1 MSHTRP
7 TRRTVVRAA
16 AWSAP
21 AVVVASA
28 APAMAAST
36 GGPLTVAL
44 GSSGFVPFSNPQGTF
59 YDFRFNGVTITVTGA
74 VAAGSLQLRASFRPD
89 VAWTSDQSPGLN
101 GMYANG
107 APSGWTSTPGSG
119 AAGSVTFIHAAAIAA
134 GATIVV
140 PTGTWVG
147 TNYQTS
153 NPKGQGFLDLTVS
166 APGATSDVA
175 SLATPNQ
182 GQTGP

>member
-36 GGPLTVAL
+36 GGAL
-44 GSSGFVPFSNPQGTF
+44 SISLGTSAFVPFSNPQGSF
-59 YDFRFNGVTITVTGA
+59 YDVNLNGVTITTGNA
-74 VAAGSLQLRASFRPD
+74 VAAGTLQVVASFRPD
-89 VAWTSDQSPGLN
+89 VAWTTDESPGLR

-119 AAGSVTFIHAAAIAA
+119 AASSVTFIYAAAAAA

-166 APGATSDVA
+166 APGATSAVA
-175 SLATPNQ
+175 SLASPLQ
-182 GQTGP
+182 GGVN